1 MYWLSFKKKQEKQV
15 TGLILPGGGARNAYQ
30 AGVLKAISDMLPDNA
45 RNPFDV
51 ISGSSSGAL
60 NAVLLASSA
69 TRFQEG
75 VDRLWGIWSNFHV
88 GKVFKVDSWTA
99 IKSAFGWSTNFL
111 LGGLVKN
118 QPRSVLDNTPLREL
132 LERHIR
138 FARIQQAIDAGALRA
153 VSVTASGYTSGLSVT
168 FYQGIKDLM
177 SWKRTRRTGQPT
189 ELTLNHLM
197 ASSAIPVLFPAVKLR
212 NEYFGDGSMRQT
224 APLSPALHMGANRLL
239 IIGVRSPGQ
248 DAQPEDEGDVNYPLF
263 GQISGY
269 IFDTLFMD
277 SLDAD
282 IERMRRI
289 NHTITETRSKR
300 VEYKDTSLRQIDYL
314 VISPSED
321 VREIV
326 AKYVD
331 NFPSSVRILLKGIGA
346 LAREGRPLMS
356 YLMFDAPFCKELMEL
371 GYRDGMAAKEQ
382 ILHLL
387 GQDELIEEQGAVVTT
402 NAAAAA
408 TGSD

>member
-30 AGVLKAISDMLPDNA
+30 AGVLKAIADMLPDDA
-45 RNPFDV
+45 KNPFDV

-60 NAVLLASSA
+60 NAVLLASSS

-75 VDRLWGIWSNFHV
+75 VDRLWGIWSNFHI
-88 GKVFKVDSWTA
+88 GKVFRIDSWTA
-99 IKSAFGWSTNFL
+99 VRSAFGWIGNFL
-111 LGGLVKN
+111 FGRLVR
-118 QPRSVLDNTPLREL
+118 QPPSILDNSPLREL

-138 FARIQQAIDAGALRA
+138 FARIQQAIDAGDLRA
-153 VSVTASGYTSGLSVT
+153 VSVTASGYTSGQSVT
-168 FYQGIKDLM
+168 YFQGVSELVP
-177 SWKRTRRTGQPT
+177 WKRTRRSGQPT

-197 ASSAIPVLFPAVKLR
+197 ASSAIPVLFPAVKIR

-224 APLSPALHMGANRLL
+224 APLSPALHLGANRLL
-239 IIGVRSPGQ
+239 IIGVRSPGT
-248 DAQPEDEGDVNYPLF
+248 DVPAADERNIRYPTF

-289 NHTITETRSKR
+289 NHTITETKDKR
-300 VEYKDTSLRQIDYL
+300 VQYKDSSLRQIDYL
-314 VISPSED
+314 VISPSRD

-326 AKYVD
+326 ARYVG
-331 NFPSSVRILLKGIGA
+331 NFPRSVKILLNGIGA

-356 YLMFDAPFCKELMEL
+356 YLMFDAPYCKELMEL
-371 GYRDGMAAKEQ
+371 GYQDGMAARDQ

-387 GQDELIEEQGAVVTT
+387 GQDKLIEAG
-402 NAAAAA
+402 NDAAAQAV
-408 TGSD
+408 SD

>member
-1 MYWLSFKKKQEKQV
+1 MYWLSFKKKQEKPV

-30 AGVLKAISDMLPDNA
+30 AGVLKAIGDMLPEDA
-45 RNPFDV
+45 ENPFPV
-51 ISGSSSGAL
+51 ICGTSSGAL

-75 VDRLWGIWSNFHV
+75 VDRLYGIWANFHV
-88 GKVFKVDSWTA
+88 GKVFKTDSWTA
-99 IKSAFGWSTNFL
+99 LKSGIRWALTFII
-111 LGGLVKN
+111 GGIGKG
-118 QPRSVLDNTPLREL
+118 QPKSVLDNSPMREM

-138 FARIQQAIDAGALRA
+138 FARIQHAIDTGALSA
-153 VSVTASGYTSGLSVT
+153 VSVTTSGYTSGMSIT
-168 FYQGIKDLM
+168 FFQGIEDLVP
-177 SWKRTRRTGQPT
+177 WKRTRRLGKRT

-212 NEYFGDGSMRQT
+212 NEFYGDGSMRQS
-224 APLSPALHMGANRLL
+224 APLSPALHLGANRLL
-239 IIGVRSPGQ
+239 IIGVRNPVP
-248 DAQPEDEGDVNYPLF
+248 DTAPDKEIDIPYPSF
-263 GQISGY
+263 GHISGY

-289 NHTITETRSKR
+289 NHTISETRDKQ

-314 VISPSED
+314 VISPSQD
-321 VREIV
+321 VRSIV
-326 AKYVD
+326 ARYVG
-331 NFPSSVRILLKGIGA
+331 NFPLSVRILLKGIGA

-356 YLMFDAPFCKELMEL
+356 YLMFDAPYCKELMEL
-371 GYRDGMAAKEQ
+371 GYEDAMASRDQ

-387 GQDELIEEQGAVVTT
+387 GYDELIEKTA
-402 NAAAAA
+402 
-408 TGSD
+408 

>member
-1 MYWLSFKKKQEKQV
+1 MYWLSFKKKQEEQV

-30 AGVLKAISDMLPDNA
+30 AGVLKAIADMLPEDTK
-45 RNPFDV
+45 NPFQV

-69 TRFQEG
+69 NRFQEG

-99 IKSAFGWSTNFL
+99 IKSAIGWGANLL
-111 LGGLVKN
+111 LGGLTR
-118 QPRSVLDNTPLREL
+118 QPRSVLDNSPLREL

-138 FARIQQAIDAGALRA
+138 FARIQQAIDSGDLRA
-153 VSVTASGYTSGLSVT
+153 VSITASGYSSGLSVAY
-168 FYQGIKDLM
+168 YQGIKDLVP
-177 SWKRTRRTGQPT
+177 WRRTRRTGIPT
-189 ELTLNHLM
+189 ELTINHLM

-239 IIGVRSPGQ
+239 IIGVRNTAQ
-248 DAQPEDEGDVNYPLF
+248 DPQPDDSREVNYPSF

-289 NHTITETRSKR
+289 NHTITETRQKR
-300 VEYKDTSLRQIDYL
+300 VEYQDTSLRQIDYL
-314 VISPSED
+314 VISPSQD

-326 AKYVD
+326 AKYVQ
-331 NFPSSVRILLKGIGA
+331 NFPKSVRILLKGIGA

-371 GYRDGMAAKEQ
+371 GYQDGMAAREQ
-382 ILHLL
+382 ILQLL
-387 GQDELIEEQGAVVTT
+387 GEDELLETEEVS
-402 NAAAAA
+402 AASG
-408 TGSD
+408 TDN

>member
-1 MYWLSFKKKQEKQV
+1 MYWLSFKKKQEEQV

-30 AGVLKAISDMLPDNA
+30 AGVLKAIADMLPEDA
-45 RNPFDV
+45 KNPFQV

-69 TRFQEG
+69 NRFQEG

-99 IKSAFGWSTNFL
+99 FKSAFGWGANFL
-111 LGGLVKN
+111 LGGLTR
-118 QPRSVLDNTPLREL
+118 QPRSVLDNSPLREL

-138 FARIQQAIDAGALRA
+138 FARIQQAIDSGDLRA
-153 VSVTASGYTSGLSVT
+153 VSITASGYSSGLSVAY
-168 FYQGIKDLM
+168 YQGSKDVVP
-177 SWKRTRRTGQPT
+177 WRRTRRTGIPT
-189 ELTLNHLM
+189 ELTINHLM

-239 IIGVRSPGQ
+239 IIGVRNTGQ
-248 DAQPEDEGDVNYPLF
+248 DPQPDDSREVNYPSF

-289 NHTITETRSKR
+289 NHTITETRQKR
-300 VEYKDTSLRQIDYL
+300 VEYQDTSLRQIDYL
-314 VISPSED
+314 VISPSQD

-326 AKYVD
+326 AKYVQ
-331 NFPSSVRILLKGIGA
+331 NFPKSVRMLLKGIGA

-356 YLMFDAPFCKELMEL
+356 YLMFDAPFCKEL
-371 GYRDGMAAKEQ
+371 
-382 ILHLL
+382 
-387 GQDELIEEQGAVVTT
+387 
-402 NAAAAA
+402 
-408 TGSD
+408 

>member
-1 MYWLSFKKKQEKQV
+1 MYWLSFKKKKEVPV

-30 AGVLKAISDMLPDNA
+30 AGVLKAIGDILPEDA
-45 RNPFDV
+45 ENPFPV
-51 ISGSSSGAL
+51 ICGVSSGAM

-75 VDRLWGIWSNFHV
+75 VDRLYGIWANFHV
-88 GKVFKVDSWTA
+88 GKVFKTDNWTA
-99 IKSAFGWSTNFL
+99 LKSGFRWL
-111 LGGLVKN
+111 LSFVSAGLYKH
-118 QPRSVLDNTPLREL
+118 QPRSILDNYPLRGL

-138 FARIQQAIDAGALRA
+138 FARIQQAIDAGNLRG
-153 VSVTASGYTSGLSVT
+153 VSVTASGYTSGTSVT
-168 FYQGIKDLM
+168 FYQGAEYLKP
-177 SWKRTRRTGQPT
+177 WRRTRRVGQPT

-239 IIGVRSPGQ
+239 IIGVRNPRP
-248 DAQPEDEGDVNYPLF
+248 DVAIEDGSSVPYPSF
-263 GQISGY
+263 GAISGY

-289 NHTITETRSKR
+289 NHTISETKDKR

-314 VISPSED
+314 VISPSRD

-326 AKYVD
+326 ARYVD
-331 NFPSSVRILLKGIGA
+331 NFPRSLRVLLKGIGA

-356 YLMFDAPFCKELMEL
+356 YLMFDAPYCKELMEL
-371 GYRDGMAAKEQ
+371 GYQDGLEARDQ

-387 GQDELIEEQGAVVTT
+387 GYEDLIEEEPREEAVV
-402 NAAAAA
+402 
-408 TGSD
+408 

>member
-30 AGVLKAISDMLPDNA
+30 AGVLKAIADMLPEDA

-69 TRFQEG
+69 SRFQEG
-75 VDRLWGIWSNFHV
+75 VDRLWGIWANFHI
-88 GKVFKVDSWTA
+88 GKVFRVDRWTA
-99 IKSAFGWSTNFL
+99 IKSAFGWAANFL
-111 LGGLVKN
+111 LGGLKQ
-118 QPRSVLDNTPLREL
+118 QPRSVLDNSPLREL

-138 FARIQQAIDAGALRA
+138 FARIQQAIDASDLRA
-153 VSVTASGYTSGLSVT
+153 VSVTASGYTSGLSVA
-168 FYQGIKDLM
+168 FYQGIKDLVP
-177 SWKRTRRTGQPT
+177 WKRARRTGLPT

-239 IIGVRSPGQ
+239 IIGVRNSALDPLPV
-248 DAQPEDEGDVNYPLF
+248 DTREVNYPSF

-289 NHTITETRSKR
+289 NHTITETRDKR

-314 VISPSED
+314 VISPSQD

-326 AKYVD
+326 AKYVQ
-331 NFPSSVRILLKGIGA
+331 NFPKSVRILLKGIGA

-371 GYRDGMAAKEQ
+371 GYRDGMAARDQ

-387 GQDELIEEQGAVVTT
+387 GQDELIDEEHVEAVS
-402 NAAAAA
+402 AA
-408 TGSD
+408 D

>member
-30 AGVLKAISDMLPDNA
+30 AGVLKAIADMLPEDTK
-45 RNPFDV
+45 NPFQV

-69 TRFQEG
+69 NRFAEG
-75 VDRLWGIWSNFHV
+75 VDRLWGIWANFHV

-99 IKSAFGWSTNFL
+99 IKSAFGWSANFL
-111 LGGLVKN
+111 FGGLTK
-118 QPRSVLDNTPLREL
+118 QPPSVLDNSPLREL

-138 FARIQQAIDAGALRA
+138 FVRIQQAIDSGDLRA
-153 VSVTASGYTSGLSVT
+153 VSVTASGYSSGLSVT
-168 FYQGIKDLM
+168 FFQGIQGLVP
-177 SWKRTRRTGQPT
+177 WKRTRRTGLPT

-224 APLSPALHMGANRLL
+224 APLSPALHLGANRLL
-239 IIGVRSPGQ
+239 IIGVRNPEQ
-248 DAQPEDEGDVNYPLF
+248 DPLPDDMRDVKYPSF

-289 NHTITETRSKR
+289 NHTITETRDKR

-326 AKYVD
+326 AKYVH
-331 NFPSSVRILLKGIGA
+331 NFPKSVRILLKGIGA

-371 GYRDGMAAKEQ
+371 GYRDGMAAREQ

-387 GQDELIEEQGAVVTT
+387 GEDDLIEEPAAVEVSE
-402 NAAAAA
+402 NRA
-408 TGSD
+408 